1 MKDSALRGTKVL
13 KASGLHW
20 VPFSLLKK
28 ELKRKLETAFLIIS
42 LPLREP

>member
-1 MKDSALRGTKVL
+1 MQDSVLHRVKVL

-28 ELKRKLETAFLIIS
+28 ELKRKQG
-42 LPLREP
+42 LPPL